1 MLEAFMPGRYA
12 RPVGA
17 IVRGDLG
24 EGSSPGKMMRWH
36 SKACENFFYSGIKQD
51 KHEAKMLRM
60 HDKSCNMVKGASRC
74 HPPRTSRFK
83 NEDRV
88 QTLALEDERAE

>member
-1 MLEAFMPGRYA
+1 MALKSMQKLLLLTPNPHAP
-12 RPVGA
+12 
-17 IVRGDLG
+17 
-24 EGSSPGKMMRWH
+24 
-36 SKACENFFYSGIKQD
+36 GIKQY

>member
-1 MLEAFMPGRYA
+1 MALK
-12 RPVGA
+12 
-17 IVRGDLG
+17 
-24 EGSSPGKMMRWH
+24 SMRKLLLLTPNPH
-36 SKACENFFYSGIKQD
+36 AGIKQD

-74 HPPRTSRFK
+74 HPPRNSRFK

-88 QTLALEDERAE
+88 QKLVVEDRSAE